1 MPKPQPK
8 PKSRLTLP
16 YRCPLCCGACST
28 LYDAP
33 FVGAV
38 CPDCDELV
46 RDVRHT
52 AAVTRLIKVRTFT
65 DSGLDPDG
73 APVSDPSTDHD
84 NCLHL
89 DGQDHCPPA
98 YLDAFN
104 SLLF

>member
-1 MPKPQPK
+1 MP
-8 PKSRLTLP
+8 RLTLP
-16 YRCPLCCGACST
+16 YRCPLCCGPCSA

-38 CPDCDELV
+38 CSDCDDLV
-46 RDVRHT
+46 RDVRH
-52 AAVTRLIKVRTFT
+52 APVVSRLLHTFT

-73 APVSDPSTDHD
+73 SPSSDPSTDHD

-89 DGQDHCPPA
+89 DGQPHCPPA